1 MSAIITDQF
10 RISSALDFIDRIRTS
25 RDSYYLFTGL
35 SNPEDYSPDWNTN
48 PLPFRDSFDEENK
61 IWETIFSL
69 KKISAEDVRPVVRRY
84 DWKSGETYDMYHHK
98 IDIQNPSFSTGSIS
112 LYSSKYFV
120 INKDF
125 RVYICL
131 NNGYDPQNTK
141 GRPSLDEPNF
151 VDLEPRAAGTSG
163 DGYIW
168 KYLYTIKPSEVLKF
182 DSTNYIPVPIDWF
195 TSNDY
200 KEVRE
205 NALPSSGSGQLK
217 TILIKNFGSNL
228 GNPGTYTNIP
238 IIGDGQGATAAIVI
252 GTDRKVERIFV
263 TSGGSGYTYGIVD
276 LRNSTLNPT
285 VPPEFEVIIPPKG
298 GHGSDIYR
306 ELGAKNVLL
315 YSRIENDVQDPD
327 FTINNKIARIGIV
340 QNPLSYDS
348 SQELNKNRASAV
360 RAIKIK
366 APDNEN
372 VIVRENS
379 FFTQTVGVG
388 STAVGRVVSYD
399 KPTGVLKYWQDR
411 SVAGFTTAD
420 GLIDPNPT
428 YGIGLN
434 QFNSSG
440 VINFETTTGRV
451 DESFSGDTLAIN
463 NNTYYLGQ
471 TFQNG
476 LSNPEVEYY
485 SGEIIYVDNRPSI
498 SRSLNQK
505 EDIKIILQF

>member
-10 RISSALDFIDRIRTS
+10 RISTALDFIDRIKTS

-35 SNPEDYSPDWNTN
+35 SNSEEYAPDWNTN
-48 PLPFRDSFDEENK
+48 PPAFRDSFDEENK
-61 IWETIFSL
+61 IWETMFSL
-69 KKISAEDVRPVVRRY
+69 KKISSEDVRPVIKRY
-84 DWKSGETYDMYHHK
+84 NWQSGTTYDMYHHK
-98 IDIQNPSFSTGSIS
+98 ISVDSRSFATDAIS
-112 LYSSKYFV
+112 LYSAKYYV

-131 NNGYDPQNTK
+131 NNGVDPQNPK
-141 GRPSLDEPNF
+141 GRPSLDEPTF
-151 VDLEPRAAGTSG
+151 VDLEPRSAGTSG

-205 NALPSSGSGQLK
+205 NALPTSGSGQLK
-217 TILIKNFGSNL
+217 TILVKNAGSDL
-228 GNPGTYTNIP
+228 GSPGTYSNIP
-238 IIGDGQGATAAIVI
+238 ILGDGFGATAAVVI
-252 GTDRKVERIFV
+252 GNDKRVERIFV
-263 TSGGSGYTYGIVD
+263 TNGGSGYTYGIVS
-276 LRNSTLNPT
+276 LKNGGLNLSS
-285 VPPEFEVIIPPKG
+285 PPEFDVVIPPKG
-298 GHGSDIYR
+298 GHGADIYR
-306 ELGAKNVLL
+306 ELGAKNVLI

-327 FTINNKIARIGIV
+327 FVLNNKIARIGIV

-348 SQELNKNRASAV
+348 SADLSKNKASAV

-366 APDNEN
+366 SPDNE
-372 VIVRENS
+372 VISVKENS
-379 FFTQTVGVG
+379 FFTQTIGVGV
-388 STAVGRVVSYD
+388 TAVGRVVSYD

-411 SVAGFTTAD
+411 TQVGFTTD
-420 GLIDPNPT
+420 GLINPSPS
-428 YGIGLN
+428 YGLSLVEFDS
-434 QFNSSG
+434 QG
-440 VINFETTTGRV
+440 VINFGTTSGSV
-451 DESFSGDTLAIN
+451 DSSFSGDTLAIN

>member
-10 RISSALDFIDRIRTS
+10 RISTALDFIDRIKTS

-35 SNPEDYSPDWNTN
+35 SNPEENAVDWNTN
-48 PLPFRDSFDEENK
+48 PPAFRDSFDEENK
-61 IWETIFSL
+61 VWETMFSL
-69 KKISAEDVRPVVRRY
+69 KKLSAEDVRPVVRRY
-84 DWKSGETYDMYHHK
+84 NWQSGETYDMYHHK
-98 IDIQNPSFSTGSIS
+98 IDIDNRSFATDSVS

-151 VDLEPRAAGTSG
+151 VDLEPRSAGTSG

-217 TILIKNFGSNL
+217 TILIKSFGDNL

-238 IIGDGQGATAAIVI
+238 IRGDGIDGTAAIVI
-252 GTDRKVERIFV
+252 GSDRKVERIFV
-263 TSGGSGYTYGIVD
+263 TNGGSGYTYGIVD
-276 LRNSTLNPT
+276 LSNNVFDLSNP
-285 VPPEFEVIIPPKG
+285 PQFEVIIPPKG

-327 FTINNKIARIGIV
+327 FIVNNKIARIGII

-348 SQELNKNRASAV
+348 TSELNKNRASAV

-366 APDNEN
+366 SPDNEN
-372 VIVRENS
+372 IIVRENS
-379 FFTQTVGVG
+379 FFTQTIGVG
-388 STAVGRVVSYD
+388 ITAVGRVVSYD
-399 KPTGVLKYWQDR
+399 KPTGVLKYWKDR
-411 SVAGFTTAD
+411 TQVGFRTD
-420 GLIDPNPT
+420 GTINSNPS
-428 YGIGLN
+428 YGLGIVE
-434 QFNSSG
+434 FNSQDTIS
-440 VINFETTTGRV
+440 FETTSGSV
-451 DESFSGDTLAIN
+451 DENFSGDTLVIN

-471 TFQNG
+471 NFQNG

>member
-10 RISSALDFIDRIRTS
+10 RISTALDFIDRIKTS

-35 SNPEDYSPDWNTN
+35 SNPEEFSPTWNTS
-48 PLPFRDSFDEENK
+48 PPAFRDSFDEENK
-61 IWETIFSL
+61 VWETMFSL
-69 KKISAEDVRPVVRRY
+69 KKISSEDVRPVIKRY
-84 DWKSGETYDMYHHK
+84 NWQSGVTYDMYHHK
-98 IDIQNPSFSTGSIS
+98 ISVDSPSFTTGSVS
-112 LYSSKYFV
+112 LYSSKYYV
-120 INKDF
+120 INRDF

-131 NNGYDPQNTK
+131 NNGYDPQNLT
-141 GRPSLDEPNF
+141 GRPSLDEPTF

-163 DGYIW
+163 DGYVW

-182 DSTNYIPVPIDWF
+182 DSTNYIPVPVDWF

-217 TILIKNFGSNL
+217 TILIKQFGQTL
-228 GNPGTYTNIP
+228 ADPGTYSNIP
-238 IIGDGQGATAAIVI
+238 IVGDGTGATCAIVI
-252 GTDRKVERIFV
+252 GTDKKVERVFV
-263 TSGGSGYTYGIVD
+263 TNGGSGYTYGIVD
-276 LRNSTLNPT
+276 LKNSTFNLNI
-285 VPPEFEVIIPPKG
+285 PPEFDVVIPPKG
-298 GHGSDIYR
+298 GHGADIYR
-306 ELGAKNVLL
+306 ELGAKNVLI

-327 FTINNKIARIGIV
+327 FVVNNKIARIGII

-348 SQELNKNRASAV
+348 TSELNKNRASAV

-366 APDNEN
+366 LPDSQT
-372 VIVRENS
+372 ISVRENS

-388 STAVGRVVSYD
+388 VTAVGRVVSYD

-411 SVAGFTTAD
+411 TQVGFRTD
-420 GLIDPNPT
+420 GSINSTPS
-428 YGIGLN
+428 YGLGLVE
-434 QFNSSG
+434 FNSQN
-440 VINFETTTGRV
+440 VINFETSSGSV
-451 DESFSGDTLAIN
+451 DANFSGDTLAIN

-471 TFQNG
+471 NFQSG

>member
-10 RISSALDFIDRIRTS
+10 RISTALDFIDRIKTS

-35 SNPEDYSPDWNTN
+35 SNSEEYSEDWNTN
-48 PLPFRDSFDEENK
+48 PPAFRDSFDEENK
-61 IWETIFSL
+61 VWETMFSL
-69 KKISAEDVRPVVRRY
+69 KKISAEDVRPVIRRY
-84 DWKSGETYDMYHHK
+84 NWQSGTTYDMYHHR
-98 IDIQNPSFSTGSIS
+98 IDIENESYTTGSIS
-112 LYSSKYFV
+112 LYSAKYYV
-120 INKDF
+120 INRDF

-131 NNGYDPQNTK
+131 NNGYDPQNEK
-141 GRPSLDEPNF
+141 GRPSLDEPTF

-217 TILIKNFGSNL
+217 TILIKEFG
-228 GNPGTYTNIP
+228 GKIGDPGTYTNIP
-238 IIGDGQGATAAIVI
+238 IFGDGSGATAALVV
-252 GTDRKVERIFV
+252 GSDGVAERIFI
-263 TSGGSGYTYGIVD
+263 TNGGSGYTYGIVD
-276 LRNSTLNPT
+276 LSNSTLDLTNP
-285 VPPEFEVIIPPKG
+285 PLFEVIIPPKG

-306 ELGAKNVLL
+306 ELGAKNVLI

-327 FTINNKIARIGIV
+327 FIINNKIARIGLV
-340 QNPLSYDS
+340 QNPLAYDS
-348 SQELNKNRASAV
+348 TSELNKNKASAV

-366 APDNEN
+366 SPDNETIS
-372 VIVRENS
+372 VTENS

-388 STAVGRVVSYD
+388 ITAVGRVVSYD
-399 KPTGVLKYWQDR
+399 RSTGVLKYWQDR
-411 SVAGFTTAD
+411 TQVGFTTS
-420 GLIDPNPT
+420 GFINSSPS
-428 YGIGLN
+428 YGIDLVE
-434 QFNSSG
+434 FNSQN
-440 VINFETTTGRV
+440 VINFETTSGFV
-451 DESFSGDTLAIN
+451 DSTFSGDTLAIN

>member
-10 RISSALDFIDRIRTS
+10 RISTALDFIDRIKTS
-25 RDSYYLFTGL
+25 RDNYYLFTGL
-35 SNPEDYSPDWNTN
+35 SNSEEYSPDWNTN
-48 PLPFRDSFDEENK
+48 PPAFRDSFDEENK
-61 IWETIFSL
+61 IWETMFSL
-69 KKISAEDVRPVVRRY
+69 KKISSEDVRPVVRRY
-84 DWKSGETYDMYHHK
+84 NWQSGTTYDMYHNN
-98 IDIQNPSFSTGSIS
+98 IDIDNPSFATEAIS
-112 LYSSKYFV
+112 LYSARYYV

-141 GRPSLDEPNF
+141 GRPSLDEPTF

-182 DSTNYIPVPIDWF
+182 DSTNYIPVPVDWF

-217 TILIKNFGSNL
+217 TILIKNFGLDL
-228 GNPGTYTNIP
+228 GAPGTYSNIP
-238 IIGDGQGATAAIVI
+238 IMGDGAGATAAVVI
-252 GTDRKVERIFV
+252 GSDRKVERIFV

-276 LRNSTLNPT
+276 LKNSGLSLSNPPQFD
-285 VPPEFEVIIPPKG
+285 VVIPPKG

-306 ELGAKNVLL
+306 ELGAKNVLI

-327 FTINNKIARIGIV
+327 FVLNNKIARIGIV

-348 SQELNKNRASAV
+348 TSELNKNKASAV

-366 APDNEN
+366 SPDNEL
-372 VIVRENS
+372 ISVRENS

-388 STAVGRVVSYD
+388 ITAVGRVVSYD

-411 SVAGFTTAD
+411 TQVGFTTD
-420 GLIDPNPT
+420 GFINPT
-428 YGIGLN
+428 PSYGIGFVP
-434 QFNSSG
+434 FNSLNA
-440 VINFETTTGRV
+440 INFGTTSGSV
-451 DESFSGDTLAIN
+451 DSSFSGDTLAIN

>member
-10 RISSALDFIDRIRTS
+10 RISTALDFIDRIKTS
-25 RDSYYLFTGL
+25 RDNYYLFTGL
-35 SNPEDYSPDWNTN
+35 SNSEEYSPNWNTN
-48 PLPFRDSFDEENK
+48 PPTFRDSFDEENK
-61 IWETIFSL
+61 VWETMFYL
-69 KKISAEDVRPVVRRY
+69 KKISTEDVRPVIKRNT
-84 DWKSGETYDMYHHK
+84 WQSGITYDMYHHK
-98 IDIQNPSFSTGSIS
+98 ISVDSRSFATDAIS
-112 LYSSKYFV
+112 LYSAKYYV

-131 NNGYDPQNTK
+131 NNGVDPQNPK
-141 GRPSLDEPNF
+141 GRPSLDEPTF

-195 TSNDY
+195 TSDDY

-205 NALPSSGSGQLK
+205 NALPTSGSGQLK
-217 TILIKNFGSNL
+217 TILIKEFG
-228 GNPGTYTNIP
+228 GEIGDPGTYSNIP
-238 IIGDGQGATAAIVI
+238 IFGDGSGATAALVV
-252 GTDRKVERIFV
+252 GSDGVAERIFV
-263 TSGGSGYTYGIVD
+263 TNGGSGYTYGIVD
-276 LRNSTLNPT
+276 ISKTSLSLANPP
-285 VPPEFEVIIPPKG
+285 VFEIIIPPRG

-327 FTINNKIARIGIV
+327 FIVNNKIARIGIV
-340 QNPLSYDS
+340 QNPLAYDS
-348 SQELNKNRASAV
+348 TAELNKNKASAV

-366 APDNEN
+366 SPDNE
-372 VIVRENS
+372 VISVKENS
-379 FFTQTVGVG
+379 IFTQTTQSGV
-388 STAVGRVVSYD
+388 TAVGRVVSYD
-399 KPTGVLKYWQDR
+399 KTTGVLKYWQDR
-411 SVAGFTTAD
+411 TQVGFTTS
-420 GLIDPNPT
+420 GSINPFPS
-428 YGIGLN
+428 YGIDLVE
-434 QFNSSG
+434 FNSQN
-440 VINFETTTGRV
+440 VINFETTSGSV
-451 DESFSGDTLAIN
+451 DSSFSGDTLAIN

>member
-10 RISSALDFIDRIRTS
+10 RISSALDFIDRIKTS

-35 SNPEDYSPDWNTN
+35 SNPEEYSETWNTN
-48 PLPFRDSFDEENK
+48 PLPFKDSFDEENK
-61 IWETIFSL
+61 IWETMFSL
-69 KKISAEDVRPVVRRY
+69 KKISSDDVRPVIRRY
-84 DWKSGETYDMYHHK
+84 DWTSGETYDMYHHK
-98 IDIQNPSFSTGSIS
+98 IDVSNPSFSTNSIS

-131 NNGYDPQNTK
+131 NNGFDPQNRR

-151 VDLEPRAAGTSG
+151 VDLEPRSAGTSG
-163 DGYIW
+163 DGYVW

-200 KEVRE
+200 KEIRE

-217 TILIKNFGSNL
+217 TILIKNFGFNL

-238 IIGDGQGATAAIVI
+238 IRGDGVGATAAIVV
-252 GTDRKVERIFV
+252 GTDRKAERIFV
-263 TSGGSGYTYGIVD
+263 TNGGSGYTYGIVD
-276 LRNSTLNPT
+276 LKDSTLNLES
-285 VPPEFEVIIPPKG
+285 PPQFEVIIPPKG

-306 ELGAKNVLL
+306 ELGAKNVLI

-327 FTINNKIARIGIV
+327 FIINNKIARIGII

-348 SQELNKNRASAV
+348 TQGLNKNKASAV
-360 RAIKIK
+360 SAIKIIS
-366 APDNEN
+366 PDNET
-372 VIVRENS
+372 VDVKENS
-379 FFTQTVGVG
+379 FFTQNVGVG
-388 STAVGRVVSYD
+388 ITAVGRVVSYD

-411 SVAGFTTAD
+411 TLSGFSTDGSINLNSV
-420 GLIDPNPT
+420 
-428 YGIGLN
+428 YGIQLN
-434 QFNSSG
+434 KFNSQNT
-440 VINFETTTGRV
+440 INFGTTTGGV
-451 DESFSGDTLAIN
+451 DNTFSGDTLAIN

-476 LSNPEVEYY
+476 LSNPEVQYY

>member
-10 RISSALDFIDRIRTS
+10 RISTALDFIDRIKTS

-35 SNPEDYSPDWNTN
+35 SNPEEYSPDWNTN
-48 PLPFRDSFDEENK
+48 PPAFRDSFDEENK
-61 IWETIFSL
+61 IWETMFSL
-69 KKISAEDVRPVVRRY
+69 KKLSSEDVRPVIRRY
-84 DWKSGETYDMYHHK
+84 DWQSGVTYDMYHHK
-98 IDIQNPSFSTGSIS
+98 ISVDSPSFTTNSIS
-112 LYSSKYFV
+112 LYSSKFYV

-131 NNGYDPQNTK
+131 NNGYDPQNPK
-141 GRPSLDEPNF
+141 GKPSLDEPTF
-151 VDLEPRAAGTSG
+151 VDLEPRSAGTSG

-217 TILIKNFGSNL
+217 TIIIKATGSNL
-228 GNPGTYTNIP
+228 GNPGTYSNIP
-238 IIGDGQGATAAIVI
+238 IVGDGTGATAALVV

-263 TSGGSGYTYGIVD
+263 TNGGSGYTYGIVD
-276 LRNSTLNPT
+276 LSNSTLNLSI
-285 VPPEFEVIIPPKG
+285 PPDFEVIIPPKG
-298 GHGSDIYR
+298 GHGADIYR
-306 ELGAKNVLL
+306 ELGAKNVLI

-327 FTINNKIARIGIV
+327 FIINNKIARIGIV

-348 SQELNKNRASAV
+348 TVELNKSKASAV

-366 APDNEN
+366 SPDNQN
-372 VIVRENS
+372 ISVKENS
-379 FFTQTVGVG
+379 FFTQTIGAGV
-388 STAVGRVVSYD
+388 TAVGRVVSYD

-411 SVAGFTTAD
+411 TQVGFTTS
-420 GLIDPNPT
+420 GFVNPNPS
-428 YGIGLN
+428 YGIGLVE
-434 QFNSSG
+434 FNSQNT
-440 VINFETTTGRV
+440 INFGTTSGLV
-451 DESFSGDTLAIN
+451 DSTFSGDTLVIN

-471 TFQNG
+471 TFQSG
-476 LSNPEVEYY
+476 LSKPEVEYY